1 VNLFFIAQGFGREE
15 TENSA
20 LEERDGKGEI

>member
-1 VNLFFIAQGFGREE
+1 MCICFIAQGLGREE